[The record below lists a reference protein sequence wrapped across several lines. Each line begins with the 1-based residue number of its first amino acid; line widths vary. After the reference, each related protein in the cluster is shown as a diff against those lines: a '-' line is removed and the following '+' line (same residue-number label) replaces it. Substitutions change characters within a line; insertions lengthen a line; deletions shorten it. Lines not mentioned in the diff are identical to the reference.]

1 MYVPYL
7 YQFAVPRVETK
18 YGLCGLVFP
27 YVKPME
33 ISAPNIGHFNCV
45 AALLNINQ
53 LFSFFDRFI
62 FMPSLTF

>member
-1 MYVPYL
+1 MDL
-7 YQFAVPRVETK
+7 ICTSFAVPRVETK
-18 YGLCGLVFP
+18 YALSGLVFP

-33 ISAPNIGHFNCV
+33 ISAPNMGHFNCV

-53 LFSFFDRFI
+53 SLSFFDMLV

>member
-1 MYVPYL
+1 MYL
-7 YQFAVPRVETK
+7 ICASFAAPRVETK
-18 YGLCGLVFP
+18 YALCGLVFP
-27 YVKPME
+27 YFKPME

-53 LFSFFDRFI
+53 SLLFFGMFV